1 MSSQYYDPSMYE
13 YPLVGAAM
21 IDESLIAAIA
31 DITSPDDF
39 QLDVTRLIWSSILD
53 LKREEQSVDIITV
66 SDKTELPTY
75 ECAEIA
81 RNTYTTSKDSVIT
94 WANIVRNKGRLMRL
108 RRALQAAADEA
119 NEDAADVDSV
129 AAHARDMLIALEDD
143 SRSSKRPLKQ
153 ILKDRIDAFK
163 RRYEGLD
170 SAMGLT
176 TGIDELDHL
185 MFGLRPAEFVLLA
198 ARPGMGKSTFALKIA
213 DRGACHHG
221 GRVLFF
227 SLEMSNDETVD
238 RLLVQKAGIN
248 SGSFSDPVRS
258 RIETHDIEKIGPGMT
273 EVAESD
279 LHFFDDIFTIEG
291 ITSKCRAMH
300 QEKPVD
306 LIVIDYLQLITSK
319 NASKYG
325 GNRTQEVG
333 DYSRALKMLAM
344 TLNAPVLA
352 LSQLNR
358 EVEKRP
364 DKRPL
369 MADLRESGSLEQD
382 ANKILMLYIDGVYN
396 EQTQYP
402 GVAEI
407 IVRKNRGG
415 STGTVRSSVDLAKY
429 AFSNLAPE
437 RVMQQASAA
446 GYSSSPFE

>member
-1 MSSQYYDPSMYE
+1 MSGQYYDASMYE

-21 IDESLIAAIA
+21 LEESLVSAIA
-31 DITSPDDF
+31 DMVGPEDF
-39 QLDVTRLIWSSILD
+39 QIDETRLIWSAILD
-53 LKREEQSVDIITV
+53 LKRENQSVDVVTV

-75 ECAEIA
+75 ACAEIA
-81 RNTYTTSKDSVIT
+81 RNAYTTSKDSVLT
-94 WANIVRNKGRLMRL
+94 WAGIVRDKGRLMRL
-108 RRALQAAADEA
+108 RRALQSAADEA
-119 NEDAADVDSV
+119 NEQSADVDSI
-129 AAHARDMLIALEDD
+129 ATHARNMLISLDD
-143 SRSSKRPLKQ
+143 DNKTAKRSLKQ
-153 ILKDRIDAFK
+153 ILRDRVDAFR
-163 RRYEGLD
+163 RRYEGLE
-170 SAMGLT
+170 SAMGIA
-176 TGIDELDHL
+176 TGIDDLDS
-185 MFGLRPAEFVLLA
+185 MTFGLRPAEFILLA
-198 ARPGMGKSTFALKIA
+198 ARPGMGKSTLALKMA
-213 DRGACHHG
+213 DQSACHQG

-238 RLLVQKAGIN
+238 RLLVQKAEIN
-248 SGSFSDPVRS
+248 SGSFNDPVNRTIEPHEIE
-258 RIETHDIEKIGPGMT
+258 RISPGMAQ
-273 EVAESD
+273 VAESD

-300 QEKPVD
+300 QEKPVS

-319 NASKYG
+319 SSAKYG

-344 TLNAPVLA
+344 TLNTPVVA

-396 EQTQYP
+396 EQTDQR

-415 STGTVRSSVDLAKY
+415 STGTVRCSVDLSKY
-429 AFSNLAPE
+429 SFANLTPD
-437 RVMQQASAA
+437 RFMQQAQAS
-446 GYSSSPFE
+446 GYSTTPFE